1 MPNAPKPRAVI
12 GTPWW
17 IRLAIYVIVA
27 ATGLVLTVLGIAQPE
42 QVDSWLAQTGS
53 LAAMIGGLLAAVNTG
68 RESDEAPLR
77 VEVPTPVP
85 VAVPTAPTAE
95 VVECEPEVYTGRH
108 REAGGADYGDYLA
121 QIGQD

>member
-27 ATGLVLTVLGIAQPE
+27 VTGLVLTVLGIAQPE

-68 RESDEAPLR
+68 RESDEAP
-77 VEVPTPVP
+77 VGVQIPVP
-85 VAVPTAPTAE
+85 VAVPYAAATAD
-95 VVECEPEVYTGRH
+95 VVECGPDEYTGRH

>member
-1 MPNAPKPRAVI
+1 MANAPKPRAVI

-17 IRLAIYVIVA
+17 IRLAIYVAVA
-27 ATGLVLTVLGIAQPE
+27 GTGLVLTVLGIAQPE
-42 QVDSWLAQTGS
+42 EVDSWLGQTGS
-53 LAAMIGGLLAAVNTG
+53 LAAMIGGLIAAVNTG
-68 RESDEAPLR
+68 RESDEAPMR

-85 VAVPTAPTAE
+85 VAVPA
-95 VVECEPEVYTGRH
+95 VETVEREPETYAGRH